1 MKVKEFIEYLSKF
14 NQEATIYGNVSG
26 NPFDI
31 DLNKHIAWCSIK
43 KKNIRNN
50 SVENK
55 YNKCT
60 EVFIDFTYPEL
71 AK

>member
-14 NQEATIYGNVSG
+14 NQEAIIYGNVSG

-31 DLNKHIAWCSIK
+31 DLNKHIAWCDLGG
-43 KKNIRNN
+43 
-50 SVENK
+50 ENE
-55 YNKCT
+55 

-71 AK
+71 SK

>member
-31 DLNKHIAWCSIK
+31 DLDKHIAWCGLGS
-43 KKNIRNN
+43 
-50 SVENK
+50 ENE
-55 YNKCT
+55 

-71 AK
+71 SK